1 MNKETTVAH
10 GRTAQKHRIRGLAVL
25 AVVLSTAVIATVDT
39 TSALDA
45 EVSTELSASGRHV
58 RSTPRQ
64 HVEASAAG
72 GRMILR

>member
-1 MNKETTVAH
+1 MNANRTVDH
-10 GRTAQKHRIRGLAVL
+10 GRTARKHRIRGLAVL
-25 AVVLSTAVIATVDT
+25 AVVVSTAVIATVDT

-45 EVSTELSASGRHV
+45 QVSTDMV

-64 HVEASAAG
+64 QVEGTAAG